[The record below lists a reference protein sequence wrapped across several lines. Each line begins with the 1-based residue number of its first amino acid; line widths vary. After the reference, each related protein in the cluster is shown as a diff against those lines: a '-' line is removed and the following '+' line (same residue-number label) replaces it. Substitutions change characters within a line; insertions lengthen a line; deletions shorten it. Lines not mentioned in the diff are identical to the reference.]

1 MESTQFVTDSLS
13 MLLKSKGKSNGSLFD
28 REQIFYEYKDK
39 AAVAVDILDSIMR
52 FYNDEKQGF
61 ALDDSYNKDKYGTIT
76 HAMAMS
82 TLLEVESL
90 GADLSKVEK
99 IFFTLIQKIFDSVY
113 VDGKTV
119 FNASPYIPESS
130 KVCVDTYVES
140 ISKILITSVDLRSS
154 LLRRMRKSLPF
165 VITCRGNQLR
175 TTAELISAVEDLI
188 VECIK
193 ALSDSCLE
201 NENPVEFQIDR
212 QVVHRQDVS
221 PVIAYRGWNFQK
233 PNPSEHN
240 KYATSIYYTYHATN
254 AFLSFYTSLE
264 EIMNKYY
271 EGQEYEVIPDENMT
285 DRQKEDVRIR
295 DINEQFFLKNRQII
309 DEFRNKTISAGRYFE
324 YVMRKNK
331 IDLSFD
337 YVGKDLNSVSTEA
350 VMKGNNNSAID
361 TLFVVSILINAGI
374 DDDYNSLE
382 NASKAD
388 EFFEGLQN
396 ALVNVKKIYTK
407 MAQNKKEDLISS
419 YTLGD
424 EVCSGAGEIV
434 MQEFRRTCKTI
445 STYEFIPLY
454 CNTYATISKF
464 LIKYPQVEMKNNLR
478 WILEKKANDGWY
490 WSFDGYDINNNLY
503 YIFAL
508 ENFYDY
514 YDEYEKQFIGKLK
527 SQAKIE
533 GEKEAIR
540 REYKAKIEKITES
553 HKEKLEEL
561 NVEIAELKEKR
572 SALDAEVLN
581 LVEGSIGK
589 FIDEYMLNLLDEGT
603 EYLVRTFE
611 IDSEEK
617 RRELRKEY
625 RDNVRLQILFRLSRA
640 IDGNKNIHSESY
652 QFSDEELEIKK
663 KRFREASE
671 ENLLQKLLS
680 DNIKGN

>member
-490 WSFDGYDINNNLY
+490 WSYDGYDINNNLY

-508 ENFYDY
+508 ENFYD
-514 YDEYEKQFIGKLK
+514 
-527 SQAKIE
+527 
-533 GEKEAIR
+533 
-540 REYKAKIEKITES
+540 
-553 HKEKLEEL
+553 
-561 NVEIAELKEKR
+561 
-572 SALDAEVLN
+572 
-581 LVEGSIGK
+581 
-589 FIDEYMLNLLDEGT
+589 
-603 EYLVRTFE
+603 
-611 IDSEEK
+611 
-617 RRELRKEY
+617 
-625 RDNVRLQILFRLSRA
+625 
-640 IDGNKNIHSESY
+640 
-652 QFSDEELEIKK
+652 
-663 KRFREASE
+663 
-671 ENLLQKLLS
+671 
-680 DNIKGN
+680 

>member
-99 IFFTLIQKIFDSVY
+99 VFFMLIQKILDSVY

-119 FNASPYIPESS
+119 FNASPYIPENS

-424 EVCSGAGEIV
+424 EVCTGAVEIV
-434 MQEFRRTCKTI
+434 MQELRRTFKTI
-445 STYEFIPLY
+445 STY
-454 CNTYATISKF
+454 
-464 LIKYPQVEMKNNLR
+464 
-478 WILEKKANDGWY
+478 
-490 WSFDGYDINNNLY
+490 
-503 YIFAL
+503 
-508 ENFYDY
+508 
-514 YDEYEKQFIGKLK
+514 
-527 SQAKIE
+527 
-533 GEKEAIR
+533 
-540 REYKAKIEKITES
+540 
-553 HKEKLEEL
+553 
-561 NVEIAELKEKR
+561 
-572 SALDAEVLN
+572 
-581 LVEGSIGK
+581 
-589 FIDEYMLNLLDEGT
+589 
-603 EYLVRTFE
+603 
-611 IDSEEK
+611 
-617 RRELRKEY
+617 
-625 RDNVRLQILFRLSRA
+625 
-640 IDGNKNIHSESY
+640 
-652 QFSDEELEIKK
+652 
-663 KRFREASE
+663 
-671 ENLLQKLLS
+671 
-680 DNIKGN
+680 